1 MLTLRFRFFSIVVAI
16 TMFAAVFSLVARAQQ
31 ASSPEYDLM
40 IRGGRIIDGTGN
52 PWFSGDVA
60 IQEGRIVDVGAIGD
74 ASADREIDATGLV
87 VAPGFIDLHGHS
99 TNALLTDGNGESKL
113 RQGVTLE
120 VIGEGESAAPANDP
134 AEGRSWATFTEYFSE
149 LMRDGISMNLI
160 SHVSYNQIRRAVMD
174 YEEGPATPN
183 DLDRMKELTA
193 RAMEEGAWG
202 MTSEFPSGGPTHIN
216 EVIELA
222 KVVAQYG
229 GNFTSHTGS
238 EGFEQEAEL
247 NAAIRIAEEA
257 QIPVHTFHLKI
268 RSQEN
273 WGTIRKYIDQIEAAR
288 ARGLDITANQYPY
301 TAMNH
306 GWAEIFPL
314 WAREGGPEAFAQRLN
329 DPAMRE
335 RIKADP
341 DFRTW
346 SEEHGGWDGIV
357 LGYATHTGRREYE
370 GMTIA
375 EIAKLRGNPDPADT
389 CLDLMAEENGRIR
402 GLFHTMSEEDVRL
415 IMRQPWVAVASDG
428 QAINMENYPGLPV
441 ERQRG
446 TSVETE
452 PAQPENEDAE
462 RDDGNV
468 VTVNGNGIFSEPSQA
483 GADDDHAG
491 QRHPAAHGVNDGR
504 PGKVNETEVLQ
515 PAGFSAGEAAPR
527 PVAVHR
533 VYDGGHDQRH
543 DEIAGELH
551 SLRDGAG
558 HDRRGRPGESDL
570 EDEERHQEGAGG
582 LGKEEIGGSEPA
594 AHAIAEHEGIAE
606 RPEDGGGETEIGEIL
621 GGDVDAVF
629 GADASALQRR
639 EAGLHEHDES
649 RRDQNPGDIKCFGPG
664 FGASCRTA
672 YSLCQQSS

>member
-273 WGTIRKYIDQIEAAR
+273 WGTIRKYIDQIAAAR

-329 DPAMRE
+329 DPAIRE

-428 QAINMENYPGLPV
+428 QAINMENYPGLPHPRYFGANV
-441 ERQRG
+441 RVLGHYVREERVLSLEDAVRKM
-446 TSVETE
+446 TSL
-452 PAQPENEDAE
+452 PAQILGLSDRGQIREGFVADIAIFDPATVRHTNSFENPKSYAE
-462 RDDGNV
+462 GV
-468 VTVNGNGIFSEPSQA
+468 HYTIVNGVLVIDGGKHT
-483 GADDDHAG
+483 GA
-491 QRHPAAHGVNDGR
+491 RPGR
-504 PGKVNETEVLQ
+504 PLLG
-515 PAGFSAGEAAPR
+515 R
-527 PVAVHR
+527 
-533 VYDGGHDQRH
+533 GH
-543 DEIAGELH
+543 
-551 SLRDGAG
+551 
-558 HDRRGRPGESDL
+558 
-570 EDEERHQEGAGG
+570 
-582 LGKEEIGGSEPA
+582 K
-594 AHAIAEHEGIAE
+594 
-606 RPEDGGGETEIGEIL
+606 
-621 GGDVDAVF
+621 
-629 GADASALQRR
+629 
-639 EAGLHEHDES
+639 
-649 RRDQNPGDIKCFGPG
+649 
-664 FGASCRTA
+664 
-672 YSLCQQSS
+672 QSVPTP